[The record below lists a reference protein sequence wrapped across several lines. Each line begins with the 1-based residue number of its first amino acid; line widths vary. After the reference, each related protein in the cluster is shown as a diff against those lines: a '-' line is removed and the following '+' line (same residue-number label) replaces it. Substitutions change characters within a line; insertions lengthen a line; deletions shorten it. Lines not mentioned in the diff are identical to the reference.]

1 MGGILLPLSV
11 CVLGGLGGGG
21 MGVGGGGHR
30 RTFVEW
36 KMASKAPLLTFRSDN
51 I

>member
-21 MGVGGGGHR
+21 LEGEGLGGGGGAQAD
-30 RTFVEW
+30 VC
-36 KMASKAPLLTFRSDN
+36 
-51 I
+51 